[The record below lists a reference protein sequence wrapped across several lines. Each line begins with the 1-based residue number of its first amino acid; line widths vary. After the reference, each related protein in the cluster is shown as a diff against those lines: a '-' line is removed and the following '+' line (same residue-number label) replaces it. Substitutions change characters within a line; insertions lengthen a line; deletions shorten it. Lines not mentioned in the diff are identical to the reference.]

1 MCLNCNC
8 NFVFFARFSHISM
21 YHTYTH
27 IPQQIEIFPG
37 GLGGRTE
44 IDLILNQD
52 GERET
57 RGDSPPSLLPV
68 AGSSYKK
75 KRKQKEKKETS
86 SKISCSK

>member
-8 NFVFFARFSHISM
+8 NFAVLPVSPTFPSITHM
-21 YHTYTH
+21 YTH

-57 RGDSPPSLLPV
+57 RGDSPPSLPPV
-68 AGSSYKK
+68 AASSYKK
-75 KRKQKEKKETS
+75 KGEKEKKG
-86 SKISCSK
+86 KKFKD

>member
-1 MCLNCNC
+1 
-8 NFVFFARFSHISM
+8 M

-27 IPQQIEIFPG
+27 IPQQTEIFPG

-57 RGDSPPSLLPV
+57 RGDSPPSLLQSQP
-68 AGSSYKK
+68 AATTFALQK
-75 KRKQKEKKETS
+75 KRKKKKEKKF
-86 SKISCSK
+86 KD